1 MTPSQTS
8 AIIQNLGLSKKGKND
23 NTNAVFKKG
32 KNDNNMKNFIAG
44 MSRQQR
50 EYESFS
56 PSFVNHYFA
65 WENRQIDLLVEQAAK
80 LLGELNAYAEI
91 VPDVDFSI
99 PMSIAKE
106 AIDSNLI
113 EGTKTELDEVALP
126 QAEIPPIR
134 RDDWQEVQNYI
145 EALNFAIAQLPELP
159 LSVRLLKDVHKILM
173 SGVRGKYKAPGE
185 IRRSQN
191 WLGGSTPSDAF
202 FVPPSPEE
210 VPDLLSDLEKFWHNP
225 SLQLPYLIKIAITH
239 YQFETIHP
247 FLDGNG
253 RCGRLLIVLQLI
265 DAQILNKPVLYVSTF
280 FEKNKVSYY
289 NALTRVRTANDLEQW
304 IVFFLLGIV
313 ETAQHGLKTF
323 KGIIAL
329 SEEYNKK
336 IQTLGSRAKNARR
349 LLQLMYATPIVNVR
363 SVEKELNISF
373 SSANRLLKSLTEL
386 GVLKETTSY
395 SRNRLFVLE
404 KYMNLFRN

>member
-1 MTPSQTS
+1 MQDFT
-8 AIIQNLGLSKKGKND
+8 
-23 NTNAVFKKG
+23 
-32 KNDNNMKNFIAG
+32 AG
-44 MSRQQR
+44 TYLQQR
-50 EYESFS
+50 EYKSFS
-56 PSFVNHYFA
+56 PSFINCPFA
-65 WENRQIDLLVEQAAK
+65 WENRQIDQLVEQAAN
-80 LLGELNAYAEI
+80 LLGKRNVYAEI

-99 PMSIAKE
+99 PMGIIKE

-113 EGTKTELDEVALP
+113 EGTKTEIDEVVLP
-126 QAEIPPIR
+126 QTEIPPIR
-134 RDDWQEVQNYI
+134 QDDWQEVHNYI
-145 EALNFAIAQLPELP
+145 EAMNFAIAELSRIP
-159 LSVRLLKDVHKILM
+159 LSMRLLKDVHKILM
-173 SGVRGKYKAPGE
+173 SGVPGKHKAPGE

-191 WLGGSTPSDAF
+191 WIGGSSLADAL

-210 VPDLLSDLEKFWHNP
+210 LPDLLGDLEKFWHNK

-265 DAQILNKPVLYVSTF
+265 DAQLLNKPALYASTF

-289 NALTRVRTANDLEQW
+289 NSLTRVRTANDLEQW
-304 IVFFLLGIV
+304 IVFFLIGIV

-323 KGIIAL
+323 KAIIAL
-329 SEEYNKK
+329 RQEYDTK
-336 IQTLGSRAKNARR
+336 ILTLGSRSKNAQK
-349 LLQLMYATPIVNVR
+349 LLQRMYATPIITAR
-363 SVEKELNISF
+363 SVEKELDISF

-386 GVLKETTSY
+386 EVLRETTGH

-404 KYMNLFRN
+404 KYLNLFRN

>member
-1 MTPSQTS
+1 MQDFT
-8 AIIQNLGLSKKGKND
+8 
-23 NTNAVFKKG
+23 
-32 KNDNNMKNFIAG
+32 AG
-44 MSRQQR
+44 VYRQQQ
-50 EYESFS
+50 EYKSFS
-56 PSFVNHYFA
+56 PSFINCPFA
-65 WENRQIDLLVEQAAK
+65 WENRQIDQLVEQAAN
-80 LLGELNAYAEI
+80 LLGELKTYAEI
-91 VPDVDFSI
+91 VPDVDFSM

-113 EGTKTELDEVALP
+113 EGTKTKIDEVVLP
-126 QAEIPPIR
+126 QTEIPAIR
-134 RDDWQEVQNYI
+134 QADWEEVQNYI
-145 EALNFAIAQLPELP
+145 EAMNFAIAELP
-159 LSVRLLKDVHKILM
+159 RIPLSMRLLKDVHKILM
-173 SGVRGKYKAPGE
+173 SGVRGKHKAPGE

-191 WLGGSTPSDAF
+191 WIGGSSLADAL

-210 VPDLLSDLEKFWHNP
+210 LPDLLSDLEKFWHNK

-265 DAQILNKPVLYVSTF
+265 DAQLLNKPALYASTF

-289 NALTRVRTANDLEQW
+289 NSLTRVRTANDLEQW
-304 IVFFLLGIV
+304 IVFFLIGIV
-313 ETAQHGLKTF
+313 ETAQHALKTF
-323 KGIIAL
+323 KAIIAL
-329 SEEYNKK
+329 PQEYDVK
-336 IQTLGSRAKNARR
+336 ILTLGSRAKNAHK
-349 LLQLMYATPIVNVR
+349 LLQRMYATPIVNVR

-386 GVLKETTSY
+386 GVLKETTSH

-404 KYMNLFRN
+404 KYLNLFRS

>member
-1 MTPSQTS
+1 
-8 AIIQNLGLSKKGKND
+8 
-23 NTNAVFKKG
+23 
-32 KNDNNMKNFIAG
+32 MKDFISG
-44 MSRQQR
+44 VYRQQR
-50 EYESFS
+50 EYKSFS
-56 PSFVNHYFA
+56 PSFVNCSFT
-65 WENRQIDLLVEQAAK
+65 WENRQINQLVEQAAN
-80 LLGELNAYAEI
+80 LLGKLNAYAEI

-113 EGTKTELDEVALP
+113 EGTKTEIDEVVLP
-126 QAEIPPIR
+126 QAEISPVR
-134 RDDWQEVQNYI
+134 QDDWQEVQNYI
-145 EALNFAIAQLPELP
+145 EAMNFAIAELP
-159 LSVRLLKDVHKILM
+159 RIPLSMRLLKDVHKILL
-173 SGVRGKYKAPGE
+173 SGVRGKHKAPGE

-191 WLGGSTPSDAF
+191 WIGSSSLADAL

-210 VPDLLSDLEKFWHNP
+210 LPDLLSDLEKFWHNK

-265 DAQILNKPVLYVSTF
+265 DAQLLNKPALYASTF
-280 FEKNKVSYY
+280 FERNKVSYY

-304 IVFFLLGIV
+304 IVFFLIGIV

-323 KGIIAL
+323 KAIIAL
-329 SEEYNKK
+329 RQEYDTK
-336 IQTLGSRAKNARR
+336 ILTLGSRAKNAQK
-349 LLQLMYATPIVNVR
+349 LLQLMYGTPIVNAR

-386 GVLKETTSY
+386 GILKETTGY
-395 SRNRLFVLE
+395 SRNRLFILE
-404 KYMNLFRN
+404 KYLNLFRS